1 MWETTHR
8 ISVPNANGRGAHKV
22 SRWASPVEEGG
33 KGRLNAHDIKDYYL
47 PVKVVATPDGGAI
60 VTEQDGD
67 TFTISSG
74 GAITRRSAGATHGSN
89 ASAPVNNTYRQAAG
103 TELRYYG
110 RGYCQLTWWD
120 NYASTGAEI
129 GLGLELLF
137 YPDRALEPETAF
149 EVMVH
154 AMVYGLSF
162 ANGKRLQM
170 YLTGGLT
177 NYVGARAMVN
187 GTNEN
192 VAIAKVA
199 EVFEKALLAAR
210 Q

>member
-1 MWETTHR
+1 M
-8 ISVPNANGRGAHKV
+8 
-22 SRWASPVEEGG
+22 
-33 KGRLNAHDIKDYYL
+33 D
-47 PVKVVATPDGGAI
+47 
-60 VTEQDGD
+60 
-67 TFTISSG
+67 
-74 GAITRRSAGATHGSN
+74 
-89 ASAPVNNTYRQAAG
+89 
-103 TELRYYG
+103 
-110 RGYCQLTWWD
+110 
-120 NYASTGAEI
+120 
-129 GLGLELLF
+129 LLF
-137 YPDRALEPETAF
+137 HPDRALEPETAF

-154 AMVYGLSF
+154 AMVYGLGF